1 MKQNVAVVILNYNDY
16 QTTCGLIEKIKD
28 YNIINNIVIVDNNST
43 NESYI
48 KLKVYESSKIKVIK
62 SEKNGGYAYGNNVG
76 IKYAIEELDVEFV
89 IISNPDVLFTES
101 VIKKVIEVGMSDSE
115 IGLVA
120 PTMINSNGK
129 NAVPAWKLPT
139 LKDDIV
145 ISFELGKRLMGDP
158 LLYKEDLSKDIN
170 EVDVLPGSLFGARAD
185 VLKKVDY
192 FDEETFLYC
201 EERILAYK
209 LKRVGFKN
217 ILLGNETYIHDH
229 SVTISKFVSDLKK
242 QKILLESKNI
252 YHRKYLNISKGKEML
267 FKTLIPLIKLEKVLI
282 LLLRRYIYPI
292 WRIIFNK

>member
-16 QTTCGLIEKIKD
+16 QTTCDLIETIKD
-28 YNIINNIVIVDNNST
+28 YNIINNIVVVDNNST

-48 KLKVYESSKIKVIK
+48 KLKVYESNKVKVIK

-76 IKYAIEELDVEFV
+76 IRYAIEELNVEFV

-101 VIKKVIEVGMSDSE
+101 VIEKVIEVGMSDSK
-115 IGLVA
+115 IGLIA
-120 PTMINSNGK
+120 PTMVNSNGK

-145 ISFELGKRLMGDP
+145 ISFELGKKLLGDP
-158 LLYKEDLSKDIN
+158 LLYKEELSNDVN

-185 VLKKVDY
+185 VFKKVDY

-209 LKRVGFKN
+209 LKKVGFKN
-217 ILLGNETYIHDH
+217 ILLGKVTYIHDH

-252 YHRKYLNISKGKEML
+252 YHRKYLEISKGKEML
-267 FKTLIPLIKLEKVLI
+267 FKALIPFIKLEKIFI

-292 WRIIFNK
+292 WKIIFSK

>member
-16 QTTCGLIEKIKD
+16 QTTCDLIETIKD
-28 YNIINNIVIVDNNST
+28 YNIINNIVVVDNNST

-48 KLKVYESSKIKVIK
+48 KLKVYESNKVKVIK

-76 IKYAIEELDVEFV
+76 IRYAIEELNVEFV
-89 IISNPDVLFTES
+89 IISNPDVSFTES
-101 VIKKVIEVGMSDSE
+101 VIAKVIEVGMSDSK
-115 IGLVA
+115 IGLIA
-120 PTMINSNGK
+120 PTMVNSNGK

-145 ISFELGKRLMGDP
+145 ISFELGKKLLGDP
-158 LLYKEDLSKDIN
+158 LLYKEELSKDLN

-185 VLKKVDY
+185 VFKKVGY

-209 LKRVGFKN
+209 LKKVGFKN
-217 ILLGNETYIHDH
+217 ILLGKVTYMHDH

-242 QKILLESKNI
+242 QTILFESKNI
-252 YHRKYLNISKGKEML
+252 YHRKYLGISKGKEIL
-267 FKTLIPLIKLEKVLI
+267 FKALIPFIKLEKILI

-292 WRIIFNK
+292 WKTIFSK